1 VMSEASAPNLSAITS
16 AADLRR
22 LTIVAGTI
30 GVAGIVVST
39 VLGHLLVGLFGV
51 LGLGLGL
58 LNAVL
63 LRRSAG
69 QFATVA
75 EPKKSKF
82 ALGAL
87 GRLALITVLAL
98 VITMLTLPDGLGV
111 LGGLAIF
118 QLLLVVM
125 ALIPLLKELRESGA
139 QP

>member
-1 VMSEASAPNLSAITS
+1 VMSEASAPNLSAIAS

-22 LTIVAGTI
+22 LTIVAGAI
-30 GVAGIVVST
+30 GVVGVVVSAL
-39 VLGHLLVGLFGV
+39 LGHLLVGLFGL

-58 LNAVL
+58 LNAAL

-69 QFATVA
+69 RFATIE

-82 ALGAL
+82 AVGAL

-98 VITMLTLPDGLGV
+98 LITMLTLPDGLGV